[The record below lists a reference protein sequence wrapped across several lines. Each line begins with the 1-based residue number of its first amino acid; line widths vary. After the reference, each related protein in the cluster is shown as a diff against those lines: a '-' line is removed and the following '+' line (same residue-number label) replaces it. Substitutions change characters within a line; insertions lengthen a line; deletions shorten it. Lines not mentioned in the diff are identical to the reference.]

1 MPAAVLSMGGN
12 NVMKTDLYTKAILT
26 VIALCL
32 VWICV
37 NGAAP
42 VARAQADRPQPTPV
56 VLVNEK
62 GDAIYTSGGLRVNL
76 GVDALPVT
84 VNNTVPVAVR
94 SIQRGA
100 RWDYLEVRVL
110 REPPTLAPVP

>member
-1 MPAAVLSMGGN
+1 MPAAVLIRGGN

-26 VIALCL
+26 VIAMCL
-32 VWICV
+32 IWMCV
-37 NGAAP
+37 NGATP
-42 VARAQADRPQPTPV
+42 VAWAQADRPQPTPV

-62 GDAIYTSGGLRVNL
+62 GDAIYTPGGLRVNL
-76 GVDALPVT
+76 GAEALPVT
-84 VNNTVPVAVR
+84 VSNTVPVALR

-100 RWDYLEVRVL
+100 RWDYVEVRVL